1 MGGASTRAGGSQGR
15 GHDRG
20 AVSKTLRGD
29 GARSGPLEEYVGDG
43 NEASVGPGHQARA
56 RGCGQGSEDRLQQD
70 PGGRS
75 FRSQGSRF
83 GADSGLPEWSYGELT
98 MGIA

>member
-1 MGGASTRAGGSQGR
+1 MTEEQFRKHFVEVVLAA
-15 GHDRG
+15 
-20 AVSKTLRGD
+20 
-29 GARSGPLEEYVGDG
+29 ARWKDVRDG
-43 NEASVGPGHQARA
+43 NEASVGPGHQAR
-56 RGCGQGSEDRLQQD
+56 GCGQGSEDRFQQD

-98 MGIA
+98 MGIP